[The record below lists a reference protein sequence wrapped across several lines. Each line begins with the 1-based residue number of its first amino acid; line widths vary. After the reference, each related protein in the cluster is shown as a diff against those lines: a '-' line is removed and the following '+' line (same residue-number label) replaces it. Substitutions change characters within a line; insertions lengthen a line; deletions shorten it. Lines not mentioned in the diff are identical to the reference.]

1 MEYDE
6 LLIIAGVPADS
17 SVIELDL
24 EPGAKPGANR
34 E

>member
-6 LLIIAGVPADS
+6 LLIIAGIPADS

-24 EPGAKPGANR
+24 EPGANR